1 MNNLKLELNFPDAI
15 GKLRG
20 LINRF
25 RLQRTVYKIL
35 LRGRGIA
42 FDSYRDFEQ
51 DDDASMIDWKASL
64 RANKLLAK
72 KYLEEREREVYFLVD
87 VSNSMLFGSR
97 KRLKA
102 ELAAELTVSLANVI
116 TNSGDK
122 IGLILYSDK
131 IVKMVKA
138 GMGGNAL
145 SSLMKELSDS
155 SNYGGNSNLS
165 EVLKK
170 VSAIVTSP
178 FSAFIFVS
186 DFINLN
192 EDIGKELKKISL
204 RFETMAFMIRDR
216 LDEELRIPYQIV
228 VQNPNS
234 KEQLLIDPSLDSF
247 NFNQEVE
254 RKKEEIRKM
263 FFTSRIDLLE
273 LNDEETFF
281 LNLTSFLRKRASG
294 AKV

>member
-102 ELAAELTVSLANVI
+102 
-116 TNSGDK
+116 
-122 IGLILYSDK
+122 
-131 IVKMVKA
+131 
-138 GMGGNAL
+138 
-145 SSLMKELSDS
+145 
-155 SNYGGNSNLS
+155 
-165 EVLKK
+165 
-170 VSAIVTSP
+170 
-178 FSAFIFVS
+178 
-186 DFINLN
+186 
-192 EDIGKELKKISL
+192 
-204 RFETMAFMIRDR
+204 
-216 LDEELRIPYQIV
+216 
-228 VQNPNS
+228 
-234 KEQLLIDPSLDSF
+234 
-247 NFNQEVE
+247 
-254 RKKEEIRKM
+254 
-263 FFTSRIDLLE
+263 
-273 LNDEETFF
+273 
-281 LNLTSFLRKRASG
+281 
-294 AKV
+294 